1 LLDQPL
7 RFRKPANAFA
17 RLAFAARIVLQAFA
31 IRCLREEPREREF
44 ADSRRSGKKQ
54 GMRHAFASKGAAQ
67 CGHNP
72 FRYQEIPK
80 RALSDALQAGKQ
92 RTHGGQNIFGNLFR
106 HAHRAARCVK
116 ALNRRP

>member
-1 LLDQPL
+1 M
-7 RFRKPANAFA
+7 
-17 RLAFAARIVLQAFA
+17 RLHVSHSPHESSFQAFA

-72 FRYQEIPK
+72 FVTKKFRKGHCQTRSRPVSRGLTADKISLEISSGMRIAPRVASK
-80 RALSDALQAGKQ
+80 
-92 RTHGGQNIFGNLFR
+92 H
-106 HAHRAARCVK
+106 
-116 ALNRRP
+116 